1 MDDESPVAAVTG
13 AADGIGLAAARL
25 FARRGYRVALI
36 DIEARKAAD
45 RAADLGGAHVGIA
58 CDVSKEAD
66 VRKAC
71 QEIADRLGRLDVLVN
86 NAGVGSP
93 HVPTTEQSV
102 ENFEQILSIHLT
114 GTFLFSR
121 EAYAFMAPRRSGA
134 IVNISSIAGL
144 CGLPRRN
151 AYGAAKAGIASMT
164 RSMACEWASSGIRV
178 NAVAPGFVAT
188 ALVKKLEADGFVD
201 TPRLERRIPMAR
213 LAAPEEI
220 AAAICFLSSSDASY
234 ITGTVL
240 SVDGGW
246 TAFGDSG
253 DASMAQ
259 P

>member
-36 DIEARKAAD
+36 DIEVRKAAD

-102 ENFEQILSIHLT
+102 ENLNKFSAFT
-114 GTFLFSR
+114 SR
-121 EAYAFMAPRRSGA
+121 ERFFFRGRPMPSWRRADREPSSTSVRSQGYVVFLGAMPMAP
-134 IVNISSIAGL
+134 
-144 CGLPRRN
+144 PRP
-151 AYGAAKAGIASMT
+151 ASL
-164 RSMACEWASSGIRV
+164 R
-178 NAVAPGFVAT
+178 
-188 ALVKKLEADGFVD
+188 
-201 TPRLERRIPMAR
+201 
-213 LAAPEEI
+213 
-220 AAAICFLSSSDASY
+220 
-234 ITGTVL
+234 
-240 SVDGGW
+240 
-246 TAFGDSG
+246 
-253 DASMAQ
+253 
-259 P
+259 